1 MKVGIVGLPNA
12 GKSTL
17 FNALAGGGAEAAE
30 YPFTTVDPNVAVV
43 PVPDQRLE
51 RLGET
56 LAIARL
62 IPEHLDVVDI
72 AGLVRGAHKGEGLG
86 NRFLGHIREVDAV
99 VHVVRAFE
107 HPQVAH
113 PHGAV
118 DPVQDLEAVE
128 TELLLADLETA
139 EHRLEAATKA
149 ARSGDRTAISEREVW
164 ERTVA
169 ELSAGRPAPPEVPLK
184 APLEAPLKAGLLT
197 SKPTL
202 VVANVGE
209 GADLPPALAA
219 RAAIAVCAR
228 DEAEL
233 AELEPGEVGAMR
245 AELGLEQG
253 ALEALVRAIYGLL
266 GLVTFFTAVG
276 GNEIRARSLRQG
288 STAYDAAGSV
298 HTDMQ
303 RGFVRA
309 DVIGWDDLVAAGS
322 FAAARDAGRL
332 RTEGRDYVVADG
344 EVITIKFTP

>member
-1 MKVGIVGLPNA
+1 MKVGILGLPNA
-12 GKSTL
+12 GKSSL
-17 FNALAGGGAEAAE
+17 FNALTRAGAQAAN
-30 YPFTTVDPNVAVV
+30 YPFTTVEPNVAVV
-43 PVPDQRLE
+43 PVPDE
-51 RLGET
+51 RLDAVVET
-56 LAIARL
+56 IRATPTVYETI
-62 IPEHLDVVDI
+62 EFHDI

-113 PHGAV
+113 PHGAL
-118 DPVQDLEAVE
+118 DPVQDLETVE
-128 TELLLADLETA
+128 AELLLADLETA

-149 ARSGDRTAISEREVW
+149 ARSGDRTAISEREMW
-164 ERTVA
+164 EHTVE
-169 ELSAGRPAPPEVPLK
+169 ELSAGRPAPP
-184 APLEAPLKAGLLT
+184 AAGLLT

-233 AELEPGEVGAMR
+233 AELEPGEAGAMR

-276 GNEIRARSLRQG
+276 GTEIRARSLRQG

-309 DVIGWDDLVAAGS
+309 EVIGWDDLVAAGS
-322 FAAARDAGRL
+322 FAAARDVGRL

>member
-56 LAIARL
+56 LSIERL
-62 IPEHLDVVDI
+62 IPEHLDIVDI

-107 HPQVAH
+107 HPLVAH

-149 ARSGDRTAISEREVW
+149 ARSGDRTAISEREMW
-164 ERTVA
+164 ERTVG
-169 ELSAGRPAPPEVPLK
+169 ELSAGRPAPHE
-184 APLEAPLKAGLLT
+184 AGLLT

-233 AELEPGEVGAMR
+233 AELEPGEAGAMR

-276 GNEIRARSLRQG
+276 GNEIRARSLRRG
-288 STAYDAAGSV
+288 STAYEAAGSV

>member
-1 MKVGIVGLPNA
+1 MIGSLAPPLRPALYAAAAVMAFSRPYLGVHYPSDVLAGAVVGTALGRVLARAPMKVGIVGLPNA

-56 LAIARL
+56 LAIERL

-149 ARSGDRTAISEREVW
+149 ARSGDRTAISEREMW

-169 ELSAGRPAPPEVPLK
+169 ELSAGRPAPPE
-184 APLEAPLKAGLLT
+184 AGLLT

-209 GADLPPALAA
+209 GADLPPALADTGRDRGLRPRRGRAGRAGAGRGGRDARGAGAGAGRARGA
-219 RAAIAVCAR
+219 RARDLRTAR
-228 DEAEL
+228 
-233 AELEPGEVGAMR
+233 PGHVLHRGR
-245 AELGLEQG
+245 
-253 ALEALVRAIYGLL
+253 
-266 GLVTFFTAVG
+266 
-276 GNEIRARSLRQG
+276 RQG
-288 STAYDAAGSV
+288 DPRPQPAPGK
-298 HTDMQ
+298 HGLR
-303 RGFVRA
+303 RGGERA
-309 DVIGWDDLVAAGS
+309 HRH
-322 FAAARDAGRL
+322 AARAS
-332 RTEGRDYVVADG
+332 
-344 EVITIKFTP
+344 

>member
-17 FNALAGGGAEAAE
+17 FNALARGGAEAAE

-51 RLGET
+51 RLGQT

-62 IPEHLDVVDI
+62 VPEHLEIVDI
-72 AGLVRGAHKGEGLG
+72 AGLVCGAHKGEGLG
-86 NRFLGHIREVDAV
+86 NRFLGHIRDVDAI

-107 HPQVAH
+107 HPQIAH

-118 DPVQDLEAVE
+118 DPAQDLAAIE
-128 TELLLADLETA
+128 TELLLADLESA
-139 EHRLEAATKA
+139 ERRLEAATKA
-149 ARSGDRTAISEREVW
+149 ARSGDKAAMGEREAW
-164 ERTVA
+164 ERAVE
-169 ELSAGRPAPPEVPLK
+169 ELSAGRPAPAE
-184 APLEAPLKAGLLT
+184 AGLLT
-197 SKPTL
+197 SKPAL
-202 VVANVGE
+202 IVANVEE
-209 GADLPPALAA
+209 GTDLPPELAA
-219 RAAIAVCAR
+219 RGALAVCAR

-233 AELEPGEVGAMR
+233 AELAPDEVDAMR
-245 AELGLEQG
+245 AELGLERG
-253 ALEALVRAIYGLL
+253 ALEALVRETHRLL
-266 GLVTFFTAVG
+266 GLITFFTAVG
-276 GNEIRARSLRQG
+276 GNEIRARSLRGG
-288 STAYDAAGSV
+288 STAHDAAGAV

-309 DVIGWDDLVAAGS
+309 EVIGWEELVEAGS

-344 EVITIKFTP
+344 DVIAIKFSP

>member
-17 FNALAGGGAEAAE
+17 FNALARGGAEAAE

-43 PVPDQRLE
+43 PVPDQRLQQ
-51 RLGET
+51 LGET
-56 LAIARL
+56 LGIGKL
-62 IPEHLDVVDI
+62 LPEHLEVVDI

-86 NRFLGHIREVDAV
+86 NRFLGHIRDVDAI

-113 PHGAV
+113 PHGEV
-118 DPVQDLEAVE
+118 DPAQDVDVIE
-128 TELLLADLETA
+128 TELLLADLESA
-139 EHRLEAATKA
+139 ERRLESATKA
-149 ARSGDRTAISEREVW
+149 ARSGDREAATERDMW
-164 ERTVA
+164 ERTVK
-169 ELSAGRPAPPEVPLK
+169 ELSAGRPAPPE
-184 APLEAPLKAGLLT
+184 AGLLT

-202 VVANVGE
+202 IVANVEE
-209 GADLPPALAA
+209 GGDLPAPLAA
-219 RAAIAVCAR
+219 RAAVAVCAR

-233 AELEPGEVGAMR
+233 AELTPAESQAMR
-245 AELGLEQG
+245 TELGLHEG
-253 ALEALVRAIYGLL
+253 ALEALIREMHRLL
-266 GLVTFFTAVG
+266 GLITFFTAVG
-276 GNEIRARSLRQG
+276 GNEIRARSLPRG

-309 DVIGWDDLVAAGS
+309 EVIGCDELVAAGS

-344 EVITIKFTP
+344 DVVAIKFTP